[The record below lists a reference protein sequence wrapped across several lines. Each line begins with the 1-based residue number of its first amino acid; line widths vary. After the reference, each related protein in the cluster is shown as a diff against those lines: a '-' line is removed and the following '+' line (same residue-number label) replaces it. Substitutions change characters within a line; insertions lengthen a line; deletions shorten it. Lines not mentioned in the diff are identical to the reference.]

1 MKLRVI
7 AHPARKNKH
16 NNPYNALLYNSM
28 PQDVVVTE
36 FEAETD
42 ASLTGDILHIHWPD
56 LHLRSKNPIKLFLR
70 SRQLIQNIMKFK
82 NQGGKVIWTA
92 HNDRPHKFH
101 YRTLV
106 LYLWQKII
114 SKFDGI
120 IFMSRVSRDEI
131 LQHYPSL
138 SDTPYAIIPHGHY
151 RNHYPEST
159 QRPSVKASSNSTQ
172 LLLFGKMRPHR
183 GVEQLIDVHIDAQIQ
198 DIDLTIAGSI
208 KKGYKNLL
216 KSTDKLSTPGVRW
229 RLEHIPDSD
238 IAQLILSAQALILP
252 YVKILNSGT
261 AILALS
267 YNRPVIAPATGSFI
281 ELNEQFGDNWIH
293 LYQPPLS
300 AEKYIKA
307 VNWVKNREQQAL
319 DLTALEWDLLAE
331 KTKIFYQQVLSS

>member
-1 MKLRVI
+1 VKLRVT

-28 PQDVVVTE
+28 PQDVEVTE
-36 FEAETD
+36 FDDKID
-42 ASLTGDILHIHWPD
+42 ACLSGDILHIHWPD
-56 LHLRSKNPIKLFLR
+56 LHLRSKNPIKLLLR
-70 SRQLIQNIMKFK
+70 SSQLIRNIMKFK

-101 YRTLV
+101 YRFLV

-120 IFMSRVSRDEI
+120 IFMSQISRDEI
-131 LQHYPSL
+131 LQQYPKL
-138 SDTPYAIIPHGHY
+138 AETAYAIIPHGHY
-151 RNHYPEST
+151 RNHYPQST
-159 QRPSVKASSNSTQ
+159 LPAITQATSNSTQ

-183 GVEQLIDVHIDAQIQ
+183 GVEQLIDVHTDAQIP

-208 KKGYKNLL
+208 KQGYKNLL
-216 KSTDKLSTPGVRW
+216 KSSGKLAAAGVRW
-229 RLEHIPDSD
+229 RLEHIPDTD
-238 IAQLILSAQALILP
+238 VAPLILSAHAVILP

-281 ELNEQFGDNWIH
+281 ELNEQFGDAWIH
-293 LYQPPLS
+293 LYPPPLS
-300 AEKYIKA
+300 ADKYIKA
-307 VNWVKNREQQAL
+307 INWLKKRDQQTL
-319 DLTALEWDLLAE
+319 DLSALEWDLLAE
-331 KTKIFYQQVLSS
+331 KTKAFYVQVLSA